1 MVCVA
6 MLSCILACAVAVGSS
21 QGLGP
26 SRLEQGEAALE
37 RGELSTAASE
47 FSAHYRGLS
56 PEQRASQV
64 GEYVVMYAA
73 EVYDQAYAKDGA
85 IEHLESSREL
95 LATFVRDVEGVEGNA
110 KPELTK
116 AARAKIEELD
126 QKIAKARPAEKAK
139 DVEAATVPPPEKTVP
154 VLEHPPIEP
163 ATPDTDPSGPDRV
176 SVALIA
182 TGATLAVGGIAMLA
196 AGLAGATERRAE
208 SKLEA
213 QCEADGAT
221 AEECTRAMNGTWQPY
236 LDRAERSDRM
246 VAIASVAPLVVGTA
260 LLIVGGVRLARDRNG
275 STHPSGVKGRARVD
289 IGSWVVRDG
298 AGAVLSGR
306 F

>member
-1 MVCVA
+1 MVCAA
-6 MLSCILACAVAVGSS
+6 MLSCILACAVAIGSS
-21 QGLGP
+21 QGSGP
-26 SRLEQGEAALE
+26 SRLERGEAALE
-37 RGELSTAASE
+37 RGELGVAAEELTVHYLELTPQQLAST
-47 FSAHYRGLS
+47 
-56 PEQRASQV
+56 V
-64 GEYVVMYAA
+64 GEYVVMFAA
-73 EVYDQAYAKDGA
+73 DVYDQAYAKDGA

-95 LATFVRDVEGVEGNA
+95 LATFVRDVESVEGNA

-116 AARAKIEELD
+116 AARAKIEALD
-126 QKIAKARPAEKAK
+126 EQIAKARGPEPTK
-139 DVEAATVPPPEKTVP
+139 DVEVAPVPPPEKTVVP
-154 VLEHPPIEP
+154 VRKEAPIEP

-176 SVALIA
+176 GVALIA
-182 TGATLAVGGIAMLA
+182 AGATLAGGGIAMLA

-221 AEECTRAMNGTWQPY
+221 AEQCIRAMNGWEPY
-236 LDRAERSDRM
+236 LDRAQRSDRN

-260 LLIVGGVRLARDRNG
+260 LLIVGGVRLARDRK
-275 STHPSGVKGRARVD
+275 SRARVG